1 MLDDAVKALNQ
12 MLSPR
17 LRAVLW
23 KSIGLALALI
33 IAVGI
38 ALDRL
43 IVWLVGA
50 GGRSVET
57 TLGPQA
63 HLPATALGWLIS
75 IAAGLGIVVGS
86 VMLMP
91 AVTAVVA
98 SFFADQIAE
107 EVERVHYPNDPPGV
121 ALPLWLA
128 VLEGGKTALLAIAI
142 YICATPFLLFA
153 GFGAILFFLAT
164 AWLLGR
170 EYFELAAMRFR
181 PPLEAKA
188 LRKRHAATVYGG
200 RLADRG
206 VRLDSHHQPGDAALR
221 HAVDGSRP
229 QAARSREGDRPIAC
243 AWTSP
248 RPRRRVPQSSS
259 ASPIAR
265 PRRGCCL
272 PRSRR
277 SRIAARGKAGR
288 ARHIWSLPRCA
299 A

>member
-1 MLDDAVKALNQ
+1 MLDDAAKALNQ
-12 MLSPR
+12 MLSPQ
-17 LRAVLW
+17 LRALLW

-33 IAVGI
+33 VAAGI

-50 GGRSVET
+50 GSQSVET
-57 TLGPQA
+57 TFGPHA
-63 HLPATALGWLIS
+63 HAPVTVVSWLLS

-91 AVTAVVA
+91 AVTAFVA

-107 EVERVHYPNDPPGV
+107 EVERVHYPNDRPGV

-128 VLEGGKTALLAIAI
+128 VLEGGKTALLAVLV

-181 PPLEAKA
+181 TPVEAKA
-188 LRKRHAATVYGG
+188 LRKRNAGTVYGAG
-200 RLADRG
+200 LLIAAFVSIPIINLATPLFAMPLMVHVHKRL
-206 VRLDSHHQPGDAALR
+206 
-221 HAVDGSRP
+221 
-229 QAARSREGDRPIAC
+229 
-243 AWTSP
+243 
-248 RPRRRVPQSSS
+248 
-259 ASPIAR
+259 
-265 PRRGCCL
+265 
-272 PRSRR
+272 
-277 SRIAARGKAGR
+277 ARGKAI
-288 ARHIWSLPRCA
+288 AR
-299 A
+299 